1 MARPPRP
8 GPRTDDWQSGH
19 WPYTMPS
26 PEAKEG
32 GQSLWELWHSEKQ
45 RLDAAFAPTRPSE
58 AAPLAGAPVAASAEP
73 EPEPD
78 PQPEPEPDPDL
89 ARARRLSADLLMTV
103 ARRNN
108 RVCPREVPWTRLYE
122 SLGGRR
128 FEDLQPPP
136 GDGVWPNLSF
146 LEKRVR
152 FREHM
157 LWAQRHGRLRQVALF
172 VQGLAEGDWV
182 HVGEE

>member
-8 GPRTDDWQSGH
+8 APRTDDWQSGH

-32 GQSLWELWHSEKQ
+32 GQSLWELWQSEKQ

-58 AAPLAGAPVAASAEP
+58 AAPLGDAPLALPV
-73 EPEPD
+73 
-78 PQPEPEPDPDL
+78 EPEPDPDPAPDL
-89 ARARRLSADLLMTV
+89 ARVRRLSADLLMTV

-128 FEDLQPPP
+128 CEDLQPPP
-136 GDGVWPNLSF
+136 VDAAWANLSF

-152 FREHM
+152 FREHV
-157 LWAQRHGRLRQVALF
+157 LWAERHGRSKQVALF
-172 VQGLAEGDWV
+172 MQALAEADWV
-182 HVGEE
+182 HVGEA